1 MSEYVKIKRSK
12 NLRFKLVSLMYLIFI
27 VLTMTQIPVA
37 WLKIGSPIAS
47 YFNQFVLVPTQATQA
62 QVQDKLLT
70 IENAYLQLIDY
81 QNLKAESPELN
92 SYAKTDAFFITQ
104 KEGEK
109 VFALLIELKNSLQ
122 SNDEKKRFSELFA
135 ADLANGLESNTA
147 STWVNY
153 KFKHTPAHL
162 CVAQLSELRVR
173 IGLLSNEAQAQQ
185 TILAEPKLSLL
196 TRYSS
201 MRVGD
206 EAIFQVKGDSL
217 QSVLM
222 RRDERENRDYTLQ
235 ANGFVFKPRLAGT
248 YLIRVMGKVKSESI
262 SVEVLPASFPAKK
275 ALPFRICYKG
285 VNYTQS
291 LPLQLGNM
299 QLFCSADPTA
309 TLKQGSI
316 QFSPEAEG
324 WCSLLVKNKEGVLF
338 HDSVFVKPLP
348 EPLFLVSQMPNLN
361 CSKQRLRQLGQ
372 VTLMAYHPSFK
383 EGEAYG
389 IESFKVR
396 AIGQETKIE
405 NIQGN
410 SYTPTRAD
418 IAQLQYLVFYDIH
431 YKIGSETK
439 MRAEPILIEIN

>member
-12 NLRFKLVSLMYLIFI
+12 NLRFRLISLMYLIFI
-27 VLTMTQIPVA
+27 VLSMTQIPVA
-37 WLKIGSPIAS
+37 WLKISNPITS
-47 YFNQFVLVPTQATQA
+47 YLNKTVLVPSQATQE
-62 QVQDKLLT
+62 QVQANLLK
-70 IENAYLQLIDY
+70 IENAYLTFIDY

-92 SYAKTDAFFITQ
+92 SYAKTDVYFLTQ

-109 VFALLIELKNSLQ
+109 VFALLVELKNSL
-122 SNDEKKRFSELFA
+122 NTADEKKRFTELFA
-135 ADLANGLESNTA
+135 ADLANGLESNTP
-147 STWVNY
+147 STWINY

-162 CVAQLSELRVR
+162 CVAQLTELRVR
-173 IGLLSNEAQAQQ
+173 IGLLSNEAKPQQ
-185 TILAEPKLSLL
+185 IALAEPKLSLL

-206 EAIFQVKGDSL
+206 EAVFQVKGDSL
-217 QSVLM
+217 QTVSM
-222 RRDERENRDYTLQ
+222 RRNERENRDYTLQ
-235 ANGFVFKPRLAGT
+235 ANGFVFKPSLAGT
-248 YLIRVMGKVKSESI
+248 YFISVRCKVKVESI
-262 SVEVLPASFPAKK
+262 SVEVLPASFPSKK

-285 VNYTQS
+285 VNYSQT
-291 LPLQLGNM
+291 LPLQQGNM
-299 QLFCSADPTA
+299 QLICSADPYA
-309 TLKQGSI
+309 SLKEGSI
-316 QFSPEAEG
+316 QFSPEVEG
-324 WCSLLVKNKEGVLF
+324 WCKLLVKNKEGVLF

-348 EPLFLVSQMPNLN
+348 EPLILVSQMPNLN
-361 CSKQRLRQLGQ
+361 CSKQRLKQLGQ
-372 VTLMAYHPSFK
+372 VKLMAFHPSFK

-396 AIGQETKIE
+396 AIGKETKIE
-405 NIQGN
+405 NIEGN